1 MVGCENSASSCR
13 YVSTQRYPIKEK
25 DIIKFGKQKIRIR
38 EIVLNDSNPSGVE
51 EFGSIRTNKKIY
63 EDLKLKEG
71 AEQNNVIAKE
81 DFAQEVVSV
90 VTES

>member
-1 MVGCENSASSCR
+1 MVGCKNSASSCR

-38 EIVLNDSNPSGVE
+38 EIVLNDSNSSGVE

-71 AEQNNVIAKE
+71 AEQNNVVPKE

>member
-1 MVGCENSASSCR
+1 M
-13 YVSTQRYPIKEK
+13 
-25 DIIKFGKQKIRIR
+25 
-38 EIVLNDSNPSGVE
+38 LNDSNPSGVE

-71 AEQNNVIAKE
+71 AEQNNVVAKE

>member
-1 MVGCENSASSCR
+1 MVGCKNSASSCR

-38 EIVLNDSNPSGVE
+38 EIVLNDSNSSGVE

-71 AEQNNVIAKE
+71 AEQNNVVAKE